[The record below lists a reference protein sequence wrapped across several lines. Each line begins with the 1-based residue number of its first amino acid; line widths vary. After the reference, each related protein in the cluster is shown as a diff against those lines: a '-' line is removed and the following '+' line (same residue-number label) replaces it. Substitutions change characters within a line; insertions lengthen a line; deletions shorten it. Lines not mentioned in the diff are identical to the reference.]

1 MCAAE
6 IEDFLRR
13 SKRPRVN
20 RDTSISSEVN
30 NISSSQEFIEIQE
43 TQADIESE
51 EPKIASTVRLR
62 KSINKALNNLKSEQ
76 GITKDAF
83 IEAAWEIC
91 QQNEEVMKLISQQ
104 ASVINTRRRKQGI
117 LLRATSAI
125 KKDRKSVV

>member
-13 SKRPRVN
+13 SKRPKVH
-20 RDTSISSEVN
+20 RDTSIGGEVN
-30 NISSSQEFIEIQE
+30 NISNNQEFIEGQE
-43 TQADIESE
+43 TQPITDNE
-51 EPKIASTVRLR
+51 EEKVASTVRLR

-104 ASVINTRRRKQGI
+104 ATAINDHRRKQGI
-117 LLRATSAI
+117 LLRSESAI
-125 KKDRKSVV
+125 KNLKR

>member
-13 SKRPRVN
+13 SKRPKVH

-30 NISSSQEFIEIQE
+30 NVSNNQEFIESQE
-43 TQADIESE
+43 TQSIIDSE
-51 EPKIASTVRLR
+51 EQKVASTVRLR

-91 QQNEEVMKLISQQ
+91 QQNEEIMKLISLQ
-104 ASVINTRRRKQGI
+104 ATTINDHRRKQGI
-117 LLRATSAI
+117 LLRAESAI
-125 KKDRKSVV
+125 KNLKG

>member
-13 SKRPRVN
+13 SKRPKVH
-20 RDTSISSEVN
+20 RDTSIGSEVN
-30 NISSSQEFIEIQE
+30 NISNNQEFIEVQE
-43 TQADIESE
+43 TQPITDPE
-51 EPKIASTVRLR
+51 EQKVASTVRLR

-104 ASVINTRRRKQGI
+104 ATAINDHRRKQGI
-117 LLRATSAI
+117 LLRSESAI
-125 KKDRKSVV
+125 KNLKR

>member
-13 SKRPRVN
+13 SKRPKVH

-30 NISSSQEFIEIQE
+30 NVSNYQEFIEVHE
-43 TQADIESE
+43 TQSIIDGE
-51 EPKIASTVRLR
+51 EQKVASTVRLR

-104 ASVINTRRRKQGI
+104 ASEINNHRRKQGI
-117 LLRATSAI
+117 LLRAESAI
-125 KKDRKSVV
+125 KNLKG

>member
-13 SKRPRVN
+13 SKRPKVH
-20 RDTSISSEVN
+20 RDTSIGGEVN
-30 NISSSQEFIEIQE
+30 NISYNQEFIEGQE
-43 TQADIESE
+43 TQPITDNE
-51 EPKIASTVRLR
+51 EEKVASTVRLR

-83 IEAAWEIC
+83 IEASWEIC

-104 ASVINTRRRKQGI
+104 ATAINDHRRKQGI
-117 LLRATSAI
+117 LLRAESAI
-125 KKDRKSVV
+125 KNLKG

>member
-13 SKRPRVN
+13 SKRPKVH
-20 RDTSISSEVN
+20 RDTSIGGEVN
-30 NISSSQEFIEIQE
+30 NISNNQEFIEGQE
-43 TQADIESE
+43 TQPITDNE
-51 EPKIASTVRLR
+51 EEKVASTVRLR

-83 IEAAWEIC
+83 IEASWEIC

-104 ASVINTRRRKQGI
+104 ATAINDHRRKQGI
-117 LLRATSAI
+117 LLRAESAI
-125 KKDRKSVV
+125 KNLKG

>member
-13 SKRPRVN
+13 SKRPKVH
-20 RDTSISSEVN
+20 RDTSIGSEVN
-30 NISSSQEFIEIQE
+30 NISNNQEFIEVQE
-43 TQADIESE
+43 TQPITDPE
-51 EPKIASTVRLR
+51 EQKVASTVRLR
-62 KSINKALNNLKSEQ
+62 KSISKALNNLKSEQ

-104 ASVINTRRRKQGI
+104 ATAINDHRRKQGI
-117 LLRATSAI
+117 LLRAESAI
-125 KKDRKSVV
+125 KNLKG

>member
-13 SKRPRVN
+13 SKRPKVH

-30 NISSSQEFIEIQE
+30 NISNNQEFIEVQE
-43 TQADIESE
+43 TQSVINSE
-51 EPKIASTVRLR
+51 EQKVASTVRLR

-91 QQNEEVMKLISQQ
+91 QQNEEVMKLISEQ
-104 ASVINTRRRKQGI
+104 ASAINDHRRKQGI
-117 LLRATSAI
+117 LLRAESAI
-125 KKDRKSVV
+125 KNLKG

>member
-13 SKRPRVN
+13 SKRPKVH
-20 RDTSISSEVN
+20 RDTSIGSEVN
-30 NISSSQEFIEIQE
+30 NISNNQEFIEVQE
-43 TQADIESE
+43 TQPITDHE
-51 EPKIASTVRLR
+51 EQKVASTVRLR

-91 QQNEEVMKLISQQ
+91 QQNDEVMQLISQQ
-104 ASVINTRRRKQGI
+104 ATAINDHRRKQGI
-117 LLRATSAI
+117 LLRAESAI
-125 KKDRKSVV
+125 KNLKG

>member
-13 SKRPRVN
+13 SKRPKVH
-20 RDTSISSEVN
+20 RDTSIGSEVN
-30 NISSSQEFIEIQE
+30 NISNNQEFIEVQE
-43 TQADIESE
+43 TQPVTDPE
-51 EPKIASTVRLR
+51 EQKVASTVRLR
-62 KSINKALNNLKSEQ
+62 KSISKALNNLKSEQ

-104 ASVINTRRRKQGI
+104 ATAINDHRRKQGI
-117 LLRATSAI
+117 LLRAESAI
-125 KKDRKSVV
+125 KNLKI

>member
-13 SKRPRVN
+13 SKRPKVH

-30 NISSSQEFIEIQE
+30 NISNNQEFIEVQE
-43 TQADIESE
+43 TQSFINSE
-51 EPKIASTVRLR
+51 EQKVASTVRLR

-83 IEAAWEIC
+83 IEAARELL
-91 QQNEEVMKLISQQ
+91 QQKEQVMKLIS
-104 ASVINTRRRKQGI
+104 
-117 LLRATSAI
+117 
-125 KKDRKSVV
+125 

>member
-91 QQNEEVMKLISQQ
+91 QQNEEGMKLISQQ

-125 KKDRKSVV
+125 KNLNN

>member
-13 SKRPRVN
+13 SKRPKVH

-30 NISSSQEFIEIQE
+30 NISNNQEFIEVQE
-43 TQADIESE
+43 TQSFINSE
-51 EPKIASTVRLR
+51 EQKVASTVRLR

-91 QQNEEVMKLISQQ
+91 QQNEEVMKLISEQ
-104 ASVINTRRRKQGI
+104 ASAINDHRRKQGI
-117 LLRATSAI
+117 LLRAESAI
-125 KKDRKSVV
+125 KNLKG

>member
-13 SKRPRVN
+13 SKRPKVH
-20 RDTSISSEVN
+20 RDTSIGSEVN
-30 NISSSQEFIEIQE
+30 NISNNQEFMEVQE
-43 TQADIESE
+43 TQPITDPE
-51 EPKIASTVRLR
+51 EQKVASTVRLR
-62 KSINKALNNLKSEQ
+62 KSISKALNNLKSEQ

-104 ASVINTRRRKQGI
+104 ATAINDHRRKQGI
-117 LLRATSAI
+117 LLRAESAI
-125 KKDRKSVV
+125 KNLKG

>member
-20 RDTSISSEVN
+20 RDTSISSEGN

-125 KKDRKSVV
+125 KNLNN

>member
-13 SKRPRVN
+13 SKRPKVH
-20 RDTSISSEVN
+20 RDTSIGSEVN
-30 NISSSQEFIEIQE
+30 NISNNQEFIEVQE
-43 TQADIESE
+43 TQPVTDPE
-51 EPKIASTVRLR
+51 EQKVASTVRLR

-83 IEAAWEIC
+83 IEASWEIC

-104 ASVINTRRRKQGI
+104 ATAINDHRRKQGI
-117 LLRATSAI
+117 LLRAESAI
-125 KKDRKSVV
+125 KNLKI

>member
-13 SKRPRVN
+13 SKRPKVH

-30 NISSSQEFIEIQE
+30 NVSNYQESIEVHE
-43 TQADIESE
+43 TRSIIDDE
-51 EPKIASTVRLR
+51 EQKVASTVRLR

-104 ASVINTRRRKQGI
+104 ASAINDHRRKQVI
-117 LLRATSAI
+117 LLRAESAI
-125 KKDRKSVV
+125 KNLKG

>member
-13 SKRPRVN
+13 SKRPKVH
-20 RDTSISSEVN
+20 RDTSIGSEVN
-30 NISSSQEFIEIQE
+30 NIINNQEFIEVQE
-43 TQADIESE
+43 TQPITDPE
-51 EPKIASTVRLR
+51 EQKVASTVRLR
-62 KSINKALNNLKSEQ
+62 KSISKALNNLKSEQ

-104 ASVINTRRRKQGI
+104 ATAINDHRRKQGI
-117 LLRATSAI
+117 LLRAESAI
-125 KKDRKSVV
+125 KNLKG

>member
-13 SKRPRVN
+13 SSRPKVQ

-30 NISSSQEFIEIQE
+30 SGINTQEPIGVQEPQAIE
-43 TQADIESE
+43 DGE
-51 EPKIASTVRLR
+51 EQKVASTIRLR

-83 IEAAWEIC
+83 IEAAWETCI
-91 QQNEEVMKLISQQ
+91 QNQEVMDLITQQ
-104 ASVINTRRRKQGI
+104 ATAIAVQRRKQGI
-117 LLRATSAI
+117 LLRAESAI
-125 KKDRKSVV
+125 KNIKG